1 MTAPGFDQVPAC
13 WVCGGTAFVAVHE
26 AVFELSIYAQQDP
39 ELAAYSGA
47 RVTLQRCRACGFAQ
61 PAALPSLPGF
71 FDRMYDQRWA
81 DDWIAGEHDAG
92 YKDWIF
98 ADILAALKQ
107 RVTAGRG
114 RALLDVGAHAGRFL
128 RLAREAGWDGE
139 GLELNPKTAA
149 YAAQA
154 SGAVVHQGNIHT
166 FTPARCYDAVT
177 LTDVLEHVPR
187 PLEVLARVRAFLCSG
202 GWLAIKVPN
211 GPSQR
216 VKETLRAR
224 LRPSYRA
231 TLADNLV
238 HVNHFSAAS
247 LARALTAAGFHDVT
261 VLAAAPELP
270 EDPARARLSPSTW
283 LAAGRMGRLAAYH
296 VARALPGGAASPLA
310 FNLQAY
316 GRRD

>member
-1 MTAPGFDQVPAC
+1 MANVECRTPNAPRFDPVPAC
-13 WVCGGTAFVAVHE
+13 WVCGAGAFVGVHE
-26 AVFELSIYAQQDP
+26 AIFELSEYTRQDP

-47 RVTLQRCRACGFAQ
+47 HVTLQRCRGCGFAQ
-61 PAALPSLPGF
+61 PAALPALPNF
-71 FDRMYDQRWA
+71 FDRLYDQRWA
-81 DDWIAGEHDAG
+81 DDWIAGEHHAS
-92 YKDWIF
+92 YKDRIF
-98 ADILAALKQ
+98 ADILGALGQ
-107 RVTAGRG
+107 RVTGG

-128 RLAREAGWDGE
+128 RLARDSGWDAE

-149 YAAQA
+149 YAAQV
-154 SGAVVHQGNIHT
+154 SGAHVHQGNIHT

-187 PLEVLARVRAFLCSG
+187 PLDVLARLRGFLCPG

-247 LARALTAAGFHDVT
+247 LARALTASGFRDVAVT
-261 VLAAAPELP
+261 AAAPELA
-270 EDPARARLSPSTW
+270 ENSGRAGSANW
-283 LAAGRMGRLAAYH
+283 GRLAAFRL
-296 VARALPGGAASPLA
+296 ARALPGGAASPLA

-316 GRRD
+316 GRRG

>member
-1 MTAPGFDQVPAC
+1 MTIPVFNRVPAC
-13 WVCGGTAFVAVHE
+13 WVCGAGAFVAVHE
-26 AVFELSIYAQQDP
+26 AIFELSIYAQQDP

-61 PAALPSLPGF
+61 PAALPALPNF

-92 YKDWIF
+92 YKDRIF
-98 ADILAALKQ
+98 ADILAALGK
-107 RVTAGRG
+107 RVTGG

-128 RLAREAGWDGE
+128 RLARGAGWDGE

-154 SGAVVHQGNIHT
+154 SGAVVHQGNIQT
-166 FTPARCYDAVT
+166 FTPTRCYDAVT

-187 PLEVLARVRAFLCSG
+187 PLEVLARVRAFLCPG

-211 GPSQR
+211 GPAQR
-216 VKETLRAR
+216 VKERLRAR

-231 TLADNLV
+231 NLAENLV
-238 HVNHFSAAS
+238 HVNHFSPRS
-247 LARALTAAGFHDVT
+247 LRLALERDGFSDVVVT
-261 VLAAAPELP
+261 TGAPELSA
-270 EDPARARLSPSTW
+270 DGAAAARLARP
-283 LAAGRMGRLAAYH
+283 ARLAAFH
-296 VARALPGGAASPLA
+296 LTRAIPGGVHLPMA

-316 GRRD
+316 GRRA

>member
-1 MTAPGFDQVPAC
+1 MLTARFEPVAAC
-13 WVCGGTAFVAVHE
+13 WVCGAGAFVPVHE
-26 AVFELSIYAQQDP
+26 AMFELSIYAQQDP

-47 RVTLQRCRACGFAQ
+47 HVTLQRCRGCGFAQ
-61 PAALPSLPGF
+61 PAALPALPNY

-81 DDWIAGEHDAG
+81 DDWIAGEHDAS
-92 YKDWIF
+92 YKDRIF
-98 ADILAALKQ
+98 GDILGALGR
-107 RVTAGRG
+107 RVTGG

-128 RLAREAGWDGE
+128 RLARAAGWDGE

-149 YAAQA
+149 YAAQV
-154 SGAVVHQGNIHT
+154 SGAVVHQGNIHS

-177 LTDVLEHVPR
+177 LTDVLEHVPQ
-187 PLEVLARVRAFLCSG
+187 PLDVLRRLRAFLCPG

-247 LARALTAAGFHDVT
+247 LARALSATGFRDVT
-261 VLAAAPELP
+261 VVAAAPELP
-270 EDPARARLSPSTW
+270 ENPSGARLSS
-283 LAAGRMGRLAAYH
+283 LGRLAAYH
-296 VARALPGGAASPLA
+296 VSRALPGGAASPLA